1 MPIRRKES
9 TAIINALL
17 GGVVPR
23 IGLQHIV
30 VGRKK
35 EIAAFIENLQ
45 EVEEGSSTVKFW
57 IGDYG
62 SGKSFMLHLMRSAAL
77 ERNFVVADVDFS
89 PDHRL
94 YSTTGKAQATYAELI
109 NNLAIK
115 TKRENA
121 IETLLEKCIHKIIM
135 ETAEKEGFSPHE
147 ISPQDQKIIERRIIA
162 SLNQLSDVG
171 GYDFGIVISRYFKG
185 YLENDDQLQRCAIK
199 WLRGEYATRTEANR
213 DLGVRKII
221 DDHNYYDMLK
231 NFADFVVSIGYQGLM
246 INFDEAV
253 NIFKIT
259 NTKSRE
265 SNYEKILAIYND
277 CLQGKASHL
286 FVNFSGTHEFLEDE
300 RRGLY
305 SYDAL
310 FTRLQPNRFEDRE
323 ARDFSQPIIRLTPLD
338 HSELFA
344 LLKILLNIYQEH
356 HHIKLDIHSQEIH
369 QFMEDIY
376 NRPGAKDLLTPRDV
390 IKDFL
395 HALNIIRQNP
405 NYQRENIFQKTAKQ
419 GSEDSSLES
428 RFLVE
433 EL

>member
-1 MPIRRKES
+1 MQITRKES

-35 EIAAFIENLQ
+35 EIRAFIESLQ
-45 EVEEGSSTVKFW
+45 EVEQGSSVIKFW

-77 ERNFVVADVDFS
+77 ERDFVVADVDFS

-94 YSTTGKAQATYAELI
+94 YSTTGKAVATYSEMI
-109 NNLAIK
+109 NNMAIK
-115 TKRENA
+115 TRRENA
-121 IETLLEKCIHKIIM
+121 LETILEKWISKMIM
-135 ETAEKEGFSPHE
+135 ETAEEEGFSPHDLSSRDE
-147 ISPQDQKIIERRIIA
+147 KKVEKKIIV
-162 SLNQLSDVG
+162 SLNSLADVG
-171 GYDFGIVISRYFKG
+171 GYDFGIVISRYFQG
-185 YLENDDQLQRCAIK
+185 YMNNNENLQRAALK
-199 WLRGEYATRTEANR
+199 WLRGEYLTRTEANR

-221 DDHNYYDMLK
+221 DDNNYYDMMK
-231 NFADFVVSIGYQGLM
+231 NLSDFVVHIGYRGLM

-253 NIFKIT
+253 NLFKI
-259 NTKSRE
+259 NHSKARE
-265 SNYEKILAIYND
+265 SNYEKILSIYND
-277 CLQGKASHL
+277 CLQGKATNL
-286 FVNFSGTHEFLEDE
+286 FINFSGTHEFLTDD

-310 FTRLQPNRFEDRE
+310 RTRLQPNRYEDHE
-323 ARDFSQPIIRLTPLD
+323 ARDFAQPIIRLVPLD

-344 LLKILLNIYQEH
+344 LLKILLSIYQKH
-356 HHIKLDIHSQEIH
+356 HNIQLEVTTDEI
-369 QFMEDIY
+369 QAFMEEIY
-376 NRPGAKDLLTPRDV
+376 NRPGAQEMLTPRDV

-405 NYQRENIFQKTAKQ
+405 SYRREKIFKEAAEK
-419 GSEDSSLES
+419 GSDESLDE